1 MNSTDDQLVDKKG
14 IEFGSDVVCFSIIA
28 EPSLHSFEEQKCILL
43 RMASQ
48 KGNVDRGDHQR
59 EAGLLSDI
67 IPGSQIQLLM

>member
-14 IEFGSDVVCFSIIA
+14 TEFGSDVVCFSIIV
-28 EPSLHSFEEQKCILL
+28 EPSLHSSEEQKGILL

-59 EAGLLSDI
+59 VAGLFSDT
-67 IPGSQIQLLM
+67 IPGPQIQLLM